1 MSYIIENIDA
11 YGKKLPI
18 PSYDDDYYVVGED
31 SESFGTYAQE
41 QIDNFS
47 QNGISLDQVIRWDYL
62 NTSFGEEL
70 DMDIGTFYEE
80 IKNNRPAIRAKKRR
94 KFEEWIREKG
104 YWKGEH
110 SLQKEK
116 NILDPLIEELNHWC
130 DQLIDVI
137 DQLRNV
143 TDLKTA
149 KVRDLGELSGKYL
162 QIGTFV
168 RDSNGVLI
176 EDIPFDE
183 MT

>member
-1 MSYIIENIDA
+1 M
-11 YGKKLPI
+11 
-18 PSYDDDYYVVGED
+18 
-31 SESFGTYAQE
+31 
-41 QIDNFS
+41 
-47 QNGISLDQVIRWDYL
+47 
-62 NTSFGEEL
+62 
-70 DMDIGTFYEE
+70 
-80 IKNNRPAIRAKKRR
+80 
-94 KFEEWIREKG
+94 
-104 YWKGEH
+104 
-110 SLQKEK
+110 
-116 NILDPLIEELNHWC
+116 
-130 DQLIDVI
+130 I